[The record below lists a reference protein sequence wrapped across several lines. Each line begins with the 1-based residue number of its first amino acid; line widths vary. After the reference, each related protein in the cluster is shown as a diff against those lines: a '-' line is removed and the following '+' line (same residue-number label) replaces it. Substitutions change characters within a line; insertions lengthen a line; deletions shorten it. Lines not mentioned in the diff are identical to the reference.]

1 MKVIWRTIPLTRS
14 WLLRFKMTAEFNAEQ
29 FTRKLC
35 QNMNLEVCGSFRA
48 GSFDFP
54 EGWKTL
60 VLIMLK
66 SMRGCNVQI
75 FTIRN
80 DYGMLDVRMVAEP
93 ESELTVYRA
102 ILVYQQWASIICER
116 CSARGSKIILGGKVQ
131 VLCSDCMEK
140 AKEE

>member
-1 MKVIWRTIPLTRS
+1 
-14 WLLRFKMTAEFNAEQ
+14 MTAEFNAEQ

-35 QNMNLEVCGSFRA
+35 QNLNLEVCGSFRV

-54 EGWKTL
+54 EGWKS
-60 VLIMLK
+60 VVERMLTA
-66 SMRGCNVQI
+66 MRDRKVQI
-75 FTIRN
+75 FAIRN
-80 DYGMLDVRMVAEP
+80 DHGLLDVRAVAEP
-93 ESELTVYRA
+93 ESELRVYRA